1 MEENNNTILGRGWGF
16 PISFNQASHSVNLVQ
31 DEEDVLQ
38 SLRILL
44 STIQQER
51 VLEPE
56 YGLDLVHMIF
66 EPLSVTSAAL
76 LTRKIE
82 QAILDFEPR
91 IELDNVDYVQDVAN
105 GRIDITLEYTIRA
118 TNTRT
123 NLVYPFYFTEGTDI
137 S

>member
-1 MEENNNTILGRGWGF
+1 MEENNTILGRGWGF
-16 PISFNQASHSVNLVQ
+16 PISFSRGSNSVNMVQ

-44 STIQQER
+44 STIQRER
-51 VLEPE
+51 VLAPD

-82 QAILDFEPR
+82 QAILDYEPR
-91 IELDNVDYVQDVAN
+91 IELDHVDYVQEVAN

-123 NLVYPFYFTEGTDI
+123 NLVYPFYFNEGTDI

>member
-1 MEENNNTILGRGWGF
+1 MDENNNILGRGWAF
-16 PISFNQASHSVNLVQ
+16 PVSFSRGSNSARMVQ

-44 STIQQER
+44 STIQRER
-51 VLEPE
+51 VLEPDF
-56 YGLDLVHMIF
+56 GLDLVHMVF
-66 EPLSVTSAAL
+66 EPLSVSSAAL

-82 QAILDFEPR
+82 QAILDYEPR
-91 IELDNVDYVQDVAN
+91 IELDNVDYIQDVEN

-123 NLVYPFYFTEGTDI
+123 NLVYPFYFNEGTDI